1 MSGGGMSLLEK
12 PEKVYLGNTNFIY
25 ALSDGMQ
32 NPGNVRETFFFSAMS
47 VNHTVMASPVSDFI
61 VDGHTFEVG
70 GKGKTGKQV
79 KDVEDAHIVKDDI
92 EHAYMN
98 IIPLWAFG
106 LNY

>member
-1 MSGGGMSLLEK
+1 MSRLEK
-12 PEKVYLGNTNFIY
+12 PEKVYLGNTNVIY